1 MKSPALILLALS
13 LHAIADPIDD
23 SRETYETKLR
33 QGTLAL
39 NTAHIAELERIKAN
53 ALKTSD
59 LPTANKAEARIKEI
73 KLANERLADPL
84 GSYPVNQHYRMTWS
98 NGVLG
103 SEHSRE
109 IVCKF
114 RRTSRLDAA
123 KGTLTLVV
131 RTSADAYANTPNSVL
146 ILAGSKGKQV
156 GVIEGMG
163 SNRTKRIPLTLSAA
177 DDIEIA
183 IVNPGSEAIHL
194 KAFAEKIPELFL
206 EVTQ

>member
-1 MKSPALILLALS
+1 MKAPALILLALS
-13 LHAIADPIDD
+13 LHAIADPVDD
-23 SRETYETKLR
+23 SRETYEAKLR

-39 NTAHIAELERIKAN
+39 NTAHITELERIKAN

-59 LPTANKAEARIKEI
+59 LPTANKADARIKEI

-84 GSYPVNQHYRMTWS
+84 GSYPANQHYRMTWS

-123 KGTLTLVV
+123 KGTLTLVLK
-131 RTSADAYANTPNSVL
+131 TAGAYSNTPNDVL
-146 ILAGSKGKQV
+146 ILDGSKGKQ
-156 GVIEGMG
+156 IALLKGM
-163 SNRTKRIPLTLSAA
+163 SANSTKRIPLTLSAA

-183 IVNPGSEAIHL
+183 IVNHGHEAIHL
-194 KAFAEKIPELFL
+194 KPFGEKIPELFL